1 MSQFVI
7 NISHNIKDF
16 KHKLDLE
23 PRVILSAQFGDG
35 KTYFLRKFQE
45 TYSGDYFFFTIFPA
59 QYVIGSNEAIF
70 EYIKRDLLFQIVDK
84 GIFAEEYDWVGMIKE
99 IMEYVDVE
107 ELLSF
112 FLSKPVSKALGKAV
126 KGLADLHSMGS
137 RHPSASSKYLNSFL
151 SEKGGVY
158 ENDAYTCLIQKCF
171 DKLRREDNK
180 QVVLIIE
187 DLDRIDPHSI
197 FNILNIFGSHFER
210 HYVLGGEEQEN
221 KFGVDRLITVM
232 DYDNLERLYNL
243 QYGEDAYG
251 CFEGYIAKYICS
263 RPFRYSIRA
272 EARKVLTEKIYSLYG
287 FTDPNDVGMKLK
299 LSQDMEGMSIRDLE
313 RAYLFDPIKAL
324 RNPDEPVL
332 INGIKLSPTSP
343 IVLTQ
348 AYRLFFSLSCISSR
362 STAKQPQALS
372 KVEAYGPLLIL
383 GSGTDDTGIP
393 HPGYIEYDTYDH
405 YYYTPFGDGKG
416 NIINFKFSNTGS
428 FMTPCLEWDEE
439 IRVWKVEALFE
450 KYFYYYQE
458 PEDTRI
464 EEDYP
469 GEDVIEYDE

>member
-1 MSQFVI
+1 MSEFI
-7 NISHNIKDF
+7 IDISHNIRDF

-23 PRVILSAQFGDG
+23 PRVILSAHFGDG
-35 KTYFLRKFQE
+35 KSYFLRKFQE
-45 TYSGDYFFFTIFPA
+45 TYADDYYFFTIFPA

-70 EYIKRDLLFQIVDK
+70 EYIKRDLLFQIVDRGMLSEK
-84 GIFAEEYDWVGMIKE
+84 YDWVGMIKD
-99 IMEYVDVE
+99 IMAYVDVE

-112 FLSKPVSKALGKAV
+112 FLSKPVAKALGNAV
-126 KGLADLHSMGS
+126 NGLKDLYKSVKN
-137 RHPSASSKYLNSFL
+137 HPSVTSKYLNSFL

-171 DKLRREDNK
+171 DLMRQEVDK

-210 HYVLGGEEQEN
+210 HYVQGGGEQEN

-243 QYGEDAYG
+243 QYGDEAEG

-263 RPFRYSIRA
+263 KPFRYSIRA

-287 FTDPNDVGMKLK
+287 FTDSNDVGMKQR
-299 LSQDMEGMSIRDLE
+299 LSQDMERMSIRDLE

-324 RNPDEPVL
+324 RNPDEPVV
-332 INGIKLSPTSP
+332 INGVKLSPTSP

-348 AYRLFFSLSCISSR
+348 AYRLFWDLSCCSSR
-362 STAKQPQALS
+362 STAKQPQAQS
-372 KVEAYGPLLIL
+372 KVEAIGPLLIL
-383 GSGTDDTGIP
+383 EAGADDSGIP
-393 HPGYIEYDTYDH
+393 PSGYIEYGKYEH
-405 YYYTPFGDGKG
+405 YYYTTFGDGNG
-416 NIINFKFSNTGS
+416 NVVNFKFTLYGS
-428 FMTPCLEWDEE
+428 FTTPCLKWNETT
-439 IRVWKVEALFE
+439 RVWKVEAQFE
-450 KYFYYYQE
+450 KYFYYYPE
-458 PEDTRI
+458 PEDASI
-464 EEDYP
+464 ESDFSED
-469 GEDVIEYDE
+469 ECI